1 MFSSFSL
8 SLSILCQNSPPGKLS
23 VDRDFKIAAEA
34 GERNRA
40 TMQLVRNWC
49 SHVRIKKFGG
59 TGMIEQMTGL
69 PIGNHGL
76 ECDHATAGGMYTW
89 HLRDAALDFYD
100 RNCVDCKKRK
110 AVGIPNLLS
119 LVQERDQQR
128 AVEAQKAS
136 AARARKAEAHE
147 AHRLARSRLREGL
160 SPLSST
166 IVDHIDEF
174 DEQRDKH
181 HRDRLCESARLAPE
195 HFVAPLVTYIFG
207 LAEKEPWFTEAG
219 LTILD
224 HVKADPPA
232 SRA

>member
-1 MFSSFSL
+1 M
-8 SLSILCQNSPPGKLS
+8 
-23 VDRDFKIAAEA
+23 DRDFKIATEA

-59 TGMIEQMTGL
+59 TGMIEQITGL

-89 HLRDAALDFYD
+89 NLRDAALDFYD

-128 AVEAQKAS
+128 TVEAQKAS
-136 AARARKAEAHE
+136 AAQAREAEAHD
-147 AHRLARSRLREGL
+147 ARRLRSMVSLGPCCCWTTGSAVTTKRPRRSVKPSCKRL
-160 SPLSST
+160 SATIGGAPLS
-166 IVDHIDEF
+166 
-174 DEQRDKH
+174 
-181 HRDRLCESARLAPE
+181 A
-195 HFVAPLVTYIFG
+195 
-207 LAEKEPWFTEAG
+207 
-219 LTILD
+219 
-224 HVKADPPA
+224 
-232 SRA
+232 